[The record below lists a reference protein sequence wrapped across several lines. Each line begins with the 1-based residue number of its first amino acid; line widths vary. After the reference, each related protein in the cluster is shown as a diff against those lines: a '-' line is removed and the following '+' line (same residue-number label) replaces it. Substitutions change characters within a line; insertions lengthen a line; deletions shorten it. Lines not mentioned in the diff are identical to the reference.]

1 MRPTKR
7 DNQYRTAIL
16 LSIVAVV
23 TMVAGCTASDKRN
36 SGAENDPVKTYLHLA
51 PAATFDKPSSDPRL
65 QSFEKLFSSLNETSI
80 QDTVDEAY
88 AEYFY
93 FNDTFHTLSDRV
105 QLKRYLLGMAEVSK
119 TQVTV
124 LDSLSRGDDVM
135 VRWKM
140 QTQSKVWWKTLT
152 IDSFGMTHLRFNEQ
166 GQIVLHQDYWDAAGG
181 FYEHLPLLGS
191 SIRSIRSNLNE

>member
-1 MRPTKR
+1 
-7 DNQYRTAIL
+7 
-16 LSIVAVV
+16 
-23 TMVAGCTASDKRN
+23 MVAGCTASDKRN

-93 FNDTFHTLSDRV
+93 FNDTFHIQTL
-105 QLKRYLLGMAEVSK
+105 
-119 TQVTV
+119 
-124 LDSLSRGDDVM
+124 
-135 VRWKM
+135 RWKM

>member
-1 MRPTKR
+1 
-7 DNQYRTAIL
+7 
-16 LSIVAVV
+16 
-23 TMVAGCTASDKRN
+23 
-36 SGAENDPVKTYLHLA
+36 
-51 PAATFDKPSSDPRL
+51 
-65 QSFEKLFSSLNETSI
+65 
-80 QDTVDEAY
+80 
-88 AEYFY
+88 
-93 FNDTFHTLSDRV
+93 
-105 QLKRYLLGMAEVSK
+105 MAEVSK